1 MKDGFLKIQVNGCM
15 ECLNIDR
22 DKFSDSIHRLI
33 DCDIWEGVPVHVP
46 GIGSFYMMLDENGK
60 IKNPPKKVNA
70 LATLLYNNS
79 LDYIVGD
86 VIIGELKYVPSDEP
100 DIPEEL
106 DVCPIDADK
115 LSHLFNYCMDLYIDF
130 FLKGVSSDVEK

>member
-1 MKDGFLKIQVNGCM
+1 MTKT
-15 ECLNIDR
+15 E
-22 DKFSDSIHRLI
+22 
-33 DCDIWEGVPVHVP
+33 
-46 GIGSFYMMLDENGK
+46 K

-70 LATLLYNNS
+70 LATFLYNNS

-115 LSHLFNYCMDLYIDF
+115 LSHLLNYCMGLYIDF
-130 FLKGVSSDVEK
+130 FLKGVSSDAEK